1 MIDKHKPGISMSPE
15 RPAPLNNVE
24 ADKRRSVDPAQIL
37 AIDKTPDKAAAKYNS
52 EIKQNSLVLMSRN

>member
-37 AIDKTPDKAAAKYNS
+37 AIDKTPDKGVAKYNS
-52 EIKQNSLVLMSRN
+52 EIK